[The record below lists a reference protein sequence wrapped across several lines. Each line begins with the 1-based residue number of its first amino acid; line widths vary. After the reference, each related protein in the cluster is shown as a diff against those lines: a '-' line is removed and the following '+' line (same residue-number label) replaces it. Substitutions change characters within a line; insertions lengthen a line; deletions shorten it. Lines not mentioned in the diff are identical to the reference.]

1 MTDWL
6 LPKNWAITT
15 LDGELASG
23 AGTANVVDGTKLTFP
38 TRATIWS
45 SSYAS
50 PYSDSNREIVEI
62 TAITGNALTIT
73 RAQESTSDNTH
84 PSGSQI
90 AILITEEMWEQLQ
103 TVIDALGVTNG
114 NSHDHA
120 GGDGAQIS
128 HSGLSNLSI
137 TSSGHTMTTARVLG
151 RATADSGDVEEIP
164 VSGTGAVVL
173 QKTPELS
180 APRLLGPT
188 ADKLTVG
195 TPAAAPSSG
204 RIYVDSTIGALRDS
218 GAVQGTFRCGS
229 DTAGTCPTFT
239 FYRSRNTYSSPSP
252 IQANDRVFDITGYA
266 PDSGSVWRSSGV
278 IMMRADGAPTATT
291 APSKFIVQSAGADI
305 FQTRASGDV
314 EVMKA
319 GGALLCRTGGPHAHA
334 GVDDYAGIYAQ
345 DVSSS
350 AELYALDEA
359 GNSTR
364 ISPHD
369 PVTGEW
375 VFYSENI
382 HTGRRVQVNMEKLVR
397 VVEEMSGQK
406 LLLEEIVECQKS
418 D

>member
-23 AGTANVVDGTKLTFP
+23 AGTVNVVDGTKLTFP

-45 SSYAS
+45 ASYAS

-62 TAITGNALTIT
+62 TDITGNALTIT

-84 PSGSQI
+84 PSGSQV

-128 HSGLSNLSI
+128 HSGLSNLAI

-151 RATADSGDVEEIP
+151 RATAA
-164 VSGTGAVVL
+164 TGAVEELATTGTGSVVL
-173 QKTPELS
+173 ATGPSL
-180 APRLLGPT
+180 ANPT

-195 TPAAAPSSG
+195 SPAVAPSAG

-229 DTAGTCPTFT
+229 DAAGTCPTFT

-252 IQANDRVFDITGYA
+252 IQNNDRVFDITGYA

-278 IMMRADGAPTATT
+278 IMMQADGAPTATT
-291 APSKFIVQSAGADI
+291 APSKFIIQSAGADI
-305 FQTRASGDV
+305 LQARASGDV

-319 GGALLCRTGGPHAHA
+319 GGALLCKTGGARTE
-334 GVDDYAGIYAQ
+334 GVADYAGIYAQ
-345 DVSSS
+345 DVAAS

-375 VFYSENI
+375 VFYSENVK
-382 HTGRRVQVNMEKLVR
+382 TGRRIEVNMEKLVR
-397 VVEEMSGQK
+397 VVEELSDQK